1 MIDRPFCLLEKAVS
15 LSQKRPLFREVN
27 ERIRQV
33 NFSFGP
39 ESRSNEI
46 ILCECSRS
54 DCDVRLEVPADVY
67 DTVRTEGHR
76 YLVAPGHEAPEA
88 EEVVAGA
95 PNYLVVAMRPEPA

>member
-1 MIDRPFCLLEKAVS
+1 VIDRPFCLLEKAVS

-46 ILCECSRS
+46 ILCECSHS
-54 DCDVRLEVPADVY
+54 ECDVRLEVPADVY